1 MMKTSLTADMDTLT
15 DRVVA
20 LGRRVEEALERAVQ
34 ALFQNDSLLAKAIIE
49 ADEEIDQEEVR
60 IQEKCLQ
67 ILEQQHLTG
76 ASLRRV
82 VAMLKINDGLERI
95 GDLAE
100 NIAKVVIRVAN
111 WERFKRVMGCR
122 ELAEKAR
129 SMLHRSLQAVVQQDV
144 ALATQ
149 VIRDDDELDA
159 LEKKILVLIE
169 HELDV
174 CPENSSPLMKL
185 EHVTRQ
191 LERVGDLATNVA
203 EEVVY
208 MVNGQIVRHNKALL
222 EKWADESGEMP
233 GYRKIL

>member
-1 MMKTSLTADMDTLT
+1 MAHALSTEIDALTS
-15 DRVVA
+15 RVVA
-20 LGRRVEEALERAVQ
+20 LGQRVEQALERSIE
-34 ALFQNDSLLAKAIIE
+34 ALFQSDALLAKSIVD

-60 IQEKCLQ
+60 IQELCLQ

-76 ASLRRV
+76 PALRRV

-100 NIAKVVIRVAN
+100 NIAKVVVRVAN
-111 WERFKRVMGCR
+111 WERFKRVGGCR
-122 ELAEKAR
+122 ELADKAR
-129 SMLHRSLQAVVQQDV
+129 SMLRRSLQAVVDQDV
-144 ALATQ
+144 PLATQ
-149 VIRDDDELDA
+149 VIRDDDALDA

-233 GYRKIL
+233 GYRQVL